1 MADQP
6 ALSGPSWR
14 DGLTPRQIK
23 VCELVAKGY
32 TNKEAA
38 ASLGIGARTVED
50 HRRYAM
56 EKLGVRNAVELTRK
70 VLGIDAS

>member
-6 ALSGPSWR
+6 TPCGPSWR

-32 TNKEAA
+32 TGKEIGHA
-38 ASLGIGARTVED
+38 LGIGHRTVED
-50 HRRYAM
+50 HKGAAM

-70 VLGIDAS
+70 VLGIDAP